1 MISIEPITRENAL
14 VFRNTRPRA
23 LQDTPAAFGSTYA
36 NLFYKAQGF
45 SFTGRTV
52 PCPNDPDRRE
62 YVVAR
67 RL

>member
-14 VFRNTRPRA
+14 VFKNTRTCA
-23 LQDTPAAFGSTYA
+23 IQDTPAAFGPTYA
-36 NLFYKAQGF
+36 PGF

-52 PCPNDPDRRE
+52 PYPNDPDLCE
-62 YVVAR
+62 HEMAR

>member
-14 VFRNTRPRA
+14 VFRITRRRA
-23 LQDTPAAFGSTYA
+23 IQDTTPLSDRHTRTCS
-36 NLFYKAQGF
+36 NQAQGF

-52 PCPNDPDRRE
+52 PYPNDPDRSE
-62 YVVAR
+62 YEVAW